1 MAKIA
6 VLGYGTVG
14 SGVVEVIRTNGA
26 VMAERLGE
34 TIEVKHVLDRRTFPG
49 DPIEAVLTDDYNRIL
64 TDQEV
69 EVICEVMGG
78 LHPAYEFVKQ
88 ALEHGKSVVTSN
100 KELVAQAGTELLAVA
115 RQHGVN
121 FLFEASVGGGIP
133 IIRPLYKA
141 LIPEQIDEIIG
152 ILNGTTNFMLTAME
166 QDGAD
171 FDQVLAKAQKL
182 GYAEADPTADVEG
195 HDARRKIAIL
205 SSIAYEKAIS
215 FEDVYTEGITKLSAA
230 DFHYAKA
237 LGCTIK
243 LVGRSR
249 RTDAGISA
257 AVMPLLLEKNHP
269 LAGVN
274 GVMNAIFAHGNTLG
288 DVMFYGSGAGKL
300 PTASAV
306 VSDVCACLQN
316 RDRDIAAKWSEQTQ
330 SLQDVKQE
338 TYRHLLRFPDVPR
351 QSRLA
356 QYFGEGVILQPR
368 QVAGEYA
375 YLTAAMTETQLEAAM
390 AAWHNAGGKER
401 IGRVRMYNA

>member
-14 SGVVEVIRTNGA
+14 SGVVEVLRTNGA

-49 DPIEAVLTDDYNRIL
+49 DPIEAVLTADYERIL
-64 TDQEV
+64 VDQEV
-69 EVICEVMGG
+69 EVVCEVMGG

-115 RQHGVN
+115 RKHAVN

-182 GYAEADPTADVEG
+182 GYAEADPTADVGG

-215 FEDVYTEGITKLSAA
+215 FEDVYTEGITQLSAA

-249 RTDAGISA
+249 RSESGISA
-257 AVMPLLLEKNHP
+257 AVMPLLLEKDHP

-316 RDRDIAAKWSEQTQ
+316 RDRDIAAKWSEQVQ
-330 SLQDVKQE
+330 PLEDVKQE
-338 TYRHLLRFPDVPR
+338 SYRHLLRFPDVPR
-351 QSRLA
+351 QSRLE

-375 YLTAAMTETQLEAAM
+375 YLTAAMTETQLEAALT
-390 AAWHNAGGKER
+390 AWQNAGGKER